1 MSAIILRFPL
11 RQRHEI
17 RIERG
22 RDGEGWLVLTQRG
35 HAWAHG
41 AFPAAVAPAREGGWY
56 VLLQNGNGWL
66 CGDRRQA
73 LKEFAALVEIEQV
86 RS

>member
-1 MSAIILRFPL
+1 MTALLTFS
-11 RQRHEI
+11 
-17 RIERG
+17 ERP
-22 RDGEGWLVLTQRG
+22 
-35 HAWAHG
+35 
-41 AFPAAVAPAREGGWY
+41 FIAPAREGGGA